1 MERKNSR
8 NFFCSVPARLGN
20 RAYQTGGQ
28 IIARLGNRAY
38 QTWGQIT
45 VLLLIAV
52 LVCNG
57 CAALEEAQRRRE
69 KRILEERNADSLMLR
84 PSKATI
90 KIKQPDALSG
100 VSDHYTLTFAKD
112 LYGHAEL
119 GDVEKREAFARSA
132 LGYMESLYDAMN
144 RLFGFRPNHKI
155 HVTLHDIYQGTRLA
169 ATTTTNYRYVLE
181 NGRYLKFVN
190 GIKMDFPVAM
200 YEKHGVRAH
209 ELTHAFTNIYFLPVW
224 FSEGIAV
231 LIQTEY
237 AKGGTHP
244 KFDSLKE
251 YLKVDLDGV
260 NQLENWGGH
269 LDGGPLTQWRYR
281 YAYTLVGELRERYG
295 NDLYIKVFELM
306 ETDGLH
312 QRLEG
317 KMRTSFLVYYL
328 SQAAGEDLVPFFAEL
343 QFKVRSLTKEDILK
357 QIDEMNSQI
366 RRQP

>member
-1 MERKNSR
+1 MKRR
-8 NFFCSVPARLGN
+8 NRLILMSAVVDRLFCATTRTRV
-20 RAYQTGGQ
+20 
-28 IIARLGNRAY
+28 
-38 QTWGQIT
+38 WG
-45 VLLLIAV
+45 VALLLIAA
-52 LVCNG
+52 LVCQG
-57 CAALEEAQRRRE
+57 CTALQEAQQRRE
-69 KRILEERNADSLMLR
+69 KRILEERNAGSLMLR

-90 KIKQPDALSG
+90 DIRPPNKPYDG
-100 VSDHYTLTFAKD
+100 ESDHYTLTFAKD
-112 LYGHAEL
+112 LYDHPEL
-119 GDVEKREAFARSA
+119 DFVEERDAFARSA

-144 RLFGFRPNHKI
+144 RLFGFRPQHKI

-169 ATTTTNYRYVLE
+169 ATTTTNYRYGFQ
-181 NGRYLKFVN
+181 NGQYLKFVN
-190 GIKMDFPVAM
+190 GIKMDFPLAM

-237 AKGGTHP
+237 AQGGTHP
-244 KFDSLKE
+244 KFDSLKGD
-251 YLKVDLDGV
+251 LRVDLDGV
-260 NQLENWGGH
+260 NQLENWSGH

-281 YAYTLVGELRERYG
+281 YSYTLVSELRERYG
-295 NDLYIKVFELM
+295 NDFYIKVFELM
-306 ETDGLH
+306 EADALH

-328 SQAAGEDLVPFFAEL
+328 SKAAGENLVPFFQEL